1 MAHQVYP
8 LAALLLGSGFLLFAG
23 GITGLVLTLRGAI
36 EGFSPL
42 SLGLLG
48 TSWALGY
55 VLGCLLVP
63 RLVSRVGH
71 VRSFSVMSAMAS
83 VAILGSLLVVD
94 SWAWIAFRAVSGFC
108 FAGAAMIV
116 EGWLGDHSTDRTR
129 GTVFG
134 IYTTINLGA
143 TTAGQMSFAAGD
155 PSGYFFFVFAA
166 IFYTLALIPIAVSSS
181 STPLPLQQARL
192 DLGGLYRNSP
202 VAVVSSF
209 FIGIANGAFST
220 LAAVYAQS
228 RGFPVA
234 TIALFASLPI
244 LAGAVAQVPVGLVS
258 DRMDRRVVLV
268 ATAILA
274 VAVDAAF
281 VLTVPEAAAMVALA
295 SLLGAAMFSMYPI
308 IIAHA
313 NDHAHPDSYI
323 LTSGGLLLVF
333 GLGAIIGP
341 LLGGVAM
348 QRLGDAGL
356 FVITGV
362 SHALIVIYAIWRI
375 LSRPPVPAAERSV
388 FVPAPIARNMTPQT
402 AALAQ
407 PAEDAN
413 AALDG

>member
-1 MAHQVYP
+1 MVHQVYP

-23 GITGLVLTLRGAI
+23 GINALILTLRGAI

-48 TSWALGY
+48 TGWALGY
-55 VLGCLLVP
+55 VLGCLMVP

-71 VRSFSVMSAMAS
+71 VRSFSVMSALAG
-83 VAILGSLLVVD
+83 VAVLGSLLIIHP
-94 SWAWIAFRAVSGFC
+94 WAWIALRAISGFC

-116 EGWLGDHSTDRTR
+116 EGWLGDQSTARTR

-134 IYTTINLGA
+134 IYTTINLAA

-155 PSGYFFFVFAA
+155 PSGFSFFVFAA
-166 IFYTLALIPIAVSSS
+166 IFYMLALIPVAVSSS

-192 DLGGLYRNSP
+192 DVAGLYRNSP
-202 VAVVSSF
+202 VAVVTVF
-209 FIGIANGAFST
+209 FVGIANGAFNT

-228 RGFPVA
+228 RGFPVT
-234 TIALFASLPI
+234 TIALFASIPI
-244 LAGAVAQVPVGLVS
+244 LAGAIAQVPVGITS
-258 DRMDRRVVLV
+258 DRLDRRAVLV
-268 ATAILA
+268 GTAVLA

-281 VLTVPEAAAMVALA
+281 MVTLPDAVAMLVLA

-308 IIAHA
+308 IVAHA
-313 NDHAHPDSYI
+313 NDHAAPDTYV

-341 LLGGVAM
+341 LLGGGAM
-348 QRLGDAGL
+348 QALGDQGL
-356 FVITGV
+356 YAVMGI
-362 SHALIVIYAIWRI
+362 SHAIIIAYAIWRM
-375 LSRPPVPAAERSV
+375 LRRSPVPTDERTV
-388 FVPAPIARNMTPQT
+388 FVPAPMARDSTPQT

-407 PAEDAN
+407 PAEDPRPP
-413 AALDG
+413 LDH